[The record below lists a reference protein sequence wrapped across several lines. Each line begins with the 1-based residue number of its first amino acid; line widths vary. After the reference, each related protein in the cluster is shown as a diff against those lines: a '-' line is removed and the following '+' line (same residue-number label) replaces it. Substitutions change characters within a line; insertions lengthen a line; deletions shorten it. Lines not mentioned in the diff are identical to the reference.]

1 MIINGSLLIFIVG
14 LALATVICSTV
25 WAQNS
30 SPKPV
35 SFVPDAVKWSDSPV
49 LLPDGKIAVLAG
61 EPLKAGLYAFRLKFP
76 PNFKVMPHSHPEERI
91 YIVIAGTW
99 YIGLEDKFDPARLE
113 AFPAGLLYVVPANI
127 THFHWAK
134 SGESIVQ
141 ISAAGP
147 TATNDVNPADD
158 PRNK

>member
-1 MIINGSLLIFIVG
+1 LIFIVG

-61 EPLKAGLYAFRLKFP
+61 EPLKAGLYAFRLNFP
-76 PNFKVMPHSHPEERI
+76 PNFKVMPHSHPEDKDLYRDCGNLVYRI
-91 YIVIAGTW
+91 GRQV
-99 YIGLEDKFDPARLE
+99 
-113 AFPAGLLYVVPANI
+113 
-127 THFHWAK
+127 
-134 SGESIVQ
+134 
-141 ISAAGP
+141 
-147 TATNDVNPADD
+147 
-158 PRNK
+158 